1 MLPNL
6 PSGLTNSLLWSDE
19 LGRGWCGKE
28 LVPYDSAYWQ
38 KYLEMDDT
46 DLGAKLTLARV
57 DMVLSC
63 CLGHGID
70 VGIGGGRFVRESGF
84 DGYDVNRDAVAWL
97 KSEGRYIDPYLYKP
111 EAVTCWDSLEHIPN
125 PDLLLNSV
133 QRWLFVSM
141 PIYEGQVHC
150 LKSKHYRPG
159 EHIHYFT
166 FDGFVSYCA
175 GLGFQ
180 LVEHNTIESD
190 LGREGIVSFAFRR
203 VK

>member
-6 PSGLTNSLLWSDE
+6 PDGLKNSLLWSDE

-38 KYLEMDDT
+38 KYLEMDAT
-46 DLGAKLTLARV
+46 DLGAQLTAARV
-57 DMVLSC
+57 DMVRRHFK
-63 CLGHGID
+63 GQGVD
-70 VGIGGGRFVRESGF
+70 VGIGGGRFAKESGF
-84 DGYDVNRDAVAWL
+84 SGYDVNKDAVAWL
-97 KSEGRYIDPYLYKP
+97 KSGGRYSDPYQNNP
-111 EAVTCWDSLEHIPN
+111 AAVTCWDSLEHIPN
-125 PDLLLNSV
+125 PDLLLESV
-133 QRWLFVSM
+133 REWLFVSM

-166 FDGFVSYCA
+166 FEGFVSYCA
-175 GLGFQ
+175 GLGFR
-180 LVEHNTIESD
+180 LAEYNTIESD
-190 LGREGIVSFAFRR
+190 LGREGIVSFAFKR

>member
-1 MLPNL
+1 MTPSLPN
-6 PSGLTNSLLWSDE
+6 GLTNSLLWSDE
-19 LGRGWCGKE
+19 LGRGWCGRE

-38 KYLEMDDT
+38 KYLVMDDT
-46 DLGAKLTLARV
+46 DLGARLTKARV
-57 DMVLSC
+57 DMVRRHFK
-63 CLGHGID
+63 GHGVD
-70 VGIGGGRFVRESGF
+70 VGIGGGRFVKESGF
-84 DGYDVNRDAVAWL
+84 DGFDVNMDAVAWL
-97 KSEGRYIDPYLYKP
+97 KSVGRYVDPYLCRP

-125 PDLLLNSV
+125 PDHLLNAA
-133 QRWLFVSM
+133 QKWLFVSM
-141 PIYEGQVHC
+141 PIYEGQAHC
-150 LKSKHYRPG
+150 LESKHYRPG
-159 EHIHYFT
+159 EHVHYFT